1 MPDKRL
7 SLLVPIDFNE
17 QSLIALE
24 QSYNL
29 AKLLQYNIIL
39 LYVLE
44 DRDFVSSLFSKED
57 NERALLSINQ
67 KLEETAEMVSRKSGC
82 AVEAL
87 VLKGKVHQSIIKT
100 AEKYHARFILMGTS
114 DQGDQP
120 GQANQQI
127 GSNTLKVIRQAQIPV
142 ITFNGKSHFNG
153 CRSILLPLD
162 LTKETR
168 QKVTYAIEIAKLFGA
183 KIKVMSVL
191 WDKNSPEVRQ
201 HLQLQMAQVEQ
212 FISEV
217 NISCYT
223 ELVEVE
229 GGQNALVPA
238 ILDFAYEEAD
248 VDLIMIM
255 TQQENRLVEFFVG
268 SAAQDIIRQSHV
280 PVMSIIPKDLG
291 FSYYQF

>member
-1 MPDKRL
+1 MTDKRL

-29 AKLLQYNIIL
+29 AKLLRYDIIL

-44 DRDFVSSLFSKED
+44 ERDFVSSLFSKED
-57 NERALLSINQ
+57 NERALMSINK

-87 VLKGKVHQSIIKT
+87 VLKGKVHQNILKT
-100 AEKYHARFILMGTS
+100 AGKYHARFILMGTS
-114 DQGDQP
+114 DQGEQP
-120 GQANQQI
+120 GQPKSQI
-127 GSNTLKVIRQAQIPV
+127 GSNTLKVIRQANIPV

-191 WDKNSPEVRQ
+191 WDKNSPEIRQ
-201 HLQLQMAQVEQ
+201 QLQLQMAQVEH

-217 NISCYT
+217 NIPCYT

-268 SAAQDIIRQSHV
+268 SAAQNIIRQSHV

>member
-191 WDKNSPEVRQ
+191 WDKNSPEIRQ